1 MLSWWN
7 INIGWR
13 GKRVVPNFVS
23 FVNCLFTFIFIIFKK
38 VNEVLAK
45 VDPNDLQDIASD
57 DEDEEQFAT
66 NDIQTTDGKCQY
78 FNYFQKKIFIIFIY

>member
-1 MLSWWN
+1 MILAIVSQL
-7 INIGWR
+7 
-13 GKRVVPNFVS
+13 FVYI
-23 FVNCLFTFIFIIFKK
+23 FVYFLK

-66 NDIQTTDGKCQY
+66 NDIQTTDGKPI
-78 FNYFQKKIFIIFIY
+78 NIFYMM

>member
-1 MLSWWN
+1 MSL
-7 INIGWR
+7 
-13 GKRVVPNFVS
+13 VVPIFVYFFS
-23 FVNCLFTFIFIIFKK
+23 CLLTFMFIIFEK

-78 FNYFQKKIFIIFIY
+78 FNYFQKKMHNFYVLKCI

>member
-1 MLSWWN
+1 M
-7 INIGWR
+7 
-13 GKRVVPNFVS
+13 
-23 FVNCLFTFIFIIFKK
+23 
-38 VNEVLAK
+38 AK

-78 FNYFQKKIFIIFIY
+78 FNYFQKKFHNLHLLKCI